1 MPICPKGHTSTDADY
16 CDECGS
22 PIGAAAVPAGVGSA
36 AEVAGPDAGAG
47 PQTCPQCGAV
57 RTGRFCEVDGYDFVA
72 ADLGG
77 TPAAEPDAAPAP
89 TAPPGPDDAPPPAA
103 PPGPDAAPG
112 PADVARP
119 GLPAAEPVDE
129 SAAWQVTVAAD
140 EEYHKRVLAM
150 GGPDADAMVF
160 PQYFPERR
168 FRLAGTQ
175 VLIGRHSRSRGID
188 PQIDLSGPP
197 EDPGVSHSHALL
209 VHGEDGTWALV
220 DLDSANGTYVND
232 GTEAVA
238 PNVPVVL
245 HDGDR
250 VHVGAWTT
258 LTLSAP

>member
-16 CDECGS
+16 CDECGT
-22 PIGAAAVPAGVGSA
+22 PIGGAADASTAPPPAADA
-36 AEVAGPDAGAG
+36 AGGPDGASG
-47 PQTCPQCGAV
+47 PQTCPQCGAA

-77 TPAAEPDAAPAP
+77 APAP
-89 TAPPGPDDAPPPAA
+89 APHVISDPPDVPGDTPEPTDD
-103 PPGPDAAPG
+103 G
-112 PADVARP
+112 
-119 GLPAAEPVDE
+119 DE
-129 SAAWQVTVAAD
+129 GGEGDDGAAWQVTVAAD
-140 EEYHKRVLAM
+140 PEYHKRVLAM

-160 PQYFPERR
+160 PQYFAERR
-168 FRLAGTQ
+168 FRLSGTQ

-188 PQIDLSGPP
+188 PRIDLSGPP

-209 VHGEDGTWALV
+209 VHGEDGTWAVV

-232 GTEAVA
+232 DTDAVA

-245 HDGDR
+245 QDGDR

-258 LTLSAP
+258 LTLTAP